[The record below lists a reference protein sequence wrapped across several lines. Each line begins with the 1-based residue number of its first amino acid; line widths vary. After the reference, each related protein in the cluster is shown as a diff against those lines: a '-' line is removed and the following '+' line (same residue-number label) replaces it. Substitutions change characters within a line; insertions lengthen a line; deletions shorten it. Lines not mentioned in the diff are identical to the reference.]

1 MPQPLQSRV
10 DCHQGGHNLHPVMTG
25 TTGIH
30 FPGDLVQVVTH
41 TCKLA
46 QQRRGYR
53 WQSAGTRRLLI
64 EAGLTHPRRQLP
76 AVAPLEQ
83 PPVFV
88 FRHPH
93 REHLVAFV
101 CQSNLLITPGRAG
114 NFPGRHGVGQAAGA
128 SVAFSGF
135 RGAALNQS
143 RSASG
148 VYTGLKCNIAETSD
162 IAAT

>member
-1 MPQPLQSRV
+1 
-10 DCHQGGHNLHPVMTG
+10 MTG

-30 FPGDLVQVVTH
+30 FPGDLVQVVPH
-41 TCKLA
+41 TGKLA
-46 QQRRGYR
+46 QQRRRYR
-53 WQSAGTRRLLI
+53 RQSAGTRRLLI

-93 REHLVAFV
+93 REH
-101 CQSNLLITPGRAG
+101 PGSWRGSA
-114 NFPGRHGVGQAAGA
+114 GVGQAAGA

-148 VYTGLKCNIAETSD
+148 VYTGSICYGGVTLYESASCDRGKMQLQGVQEKMEVTVI
-162 IAAT
+162 